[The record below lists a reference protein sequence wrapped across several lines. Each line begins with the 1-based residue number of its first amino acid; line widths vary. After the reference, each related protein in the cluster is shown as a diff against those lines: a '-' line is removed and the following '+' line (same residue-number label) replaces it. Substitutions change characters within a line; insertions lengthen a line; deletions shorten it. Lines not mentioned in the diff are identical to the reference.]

1 MKVRFL
7 RLAKIEVMFQP
18 FPEARGLQRWDVLA
32 VSGNAWGSGPE
43 DRNEF

>member
-1 MKVRFL
+1 MKMKFL
-7 RLAKIEVMFQP
+7 RLAKIEVMSQP

-32 VSGNAWGSGPE
+32 VNGNAWGNGSE